1 MTGVV
6 VWVVAV
12 VAPLHLKKRE
22 WKGWNGRT
30 KRKGRTGVVMNSK
43 GGDEDGGNGDG
54 VDVLG

>member
-1 MTGVV
+1 M
-6 VWVVAV
+6 WVVAV